1 MADAQAPR
9 SRRAVPVQSA
19 WLHSARSVRRRSHSH
34 TKSNAQ
40 TRVSDRPTLRIL
52 RGVFGA
58 TVRRARRPPAHDT
71 ARSPRLW
78 LDCTH
83 DAARPAGR
91 ASPVPSRC
99 CPLACLLGGL
109 PLAGCPCSASQTPMV
124 FQVPF
129 PGCTVLPPSASSF
142 SVVTDLTPTSD
153 RPDTD
158 LRPTLTPTSDRP

>member
-91 ASPVPSRC
+91 ASPAPQRVLGVAARSAAHRHALTATRPHGHRAAPREGRAALAAPPPALSRPPAAPSSR
-99 CPLACLLGGL
+99 
-109 PLAGCPCSASQTPMV
+109 
-124 FQVPF
+124 
-129 PGCTVLPPSASSF
+129 LPPLYDYRYVCG
-142 SVVTDLTPTSD
+142 VVLWYG
-153 RPDTD
+153 
-158 LRPTLTPTSDRP
+158 